1 MALIKATAN
10 QHVYFY
16 AIDLTT
22 GLPKTG
28 LSDIAVKIKKQ
39 SIGAFSGTGVNVN
52 AGASNAIEIDGTN
65 LKGWYYQILDATDT
79 NCDYLIYSGV
89 SATSNVAVTGGS
101 VNLSAV
107 TPDVNVAQVNGSTT
121 SAAGLAAMGLFVHG
135 TCQGGSSTTLQLEG
149 GAASSTNSIYVGQS
163 IVLTGGTGAGQVRV
177 ITGYSFSSSIGTVT
191 VDPAWTTTPV
201 GASTQYILVPAAP
214 TPANLVAAIWD
225 SATLASKMPAN
236 ANLSSLTMGQA
247 MALVHQRFFGK
258 VIKSPTSIVVKAQD
272 AVTTITTQTYSSSGG
287 TDTVNNRS

>member
-52 AGASNAIEIDGTN
+52 AGASNAIEVDGTN
-65 LKGWYYQILDATDT
+65 MKGWYYQILDATDT

-121 SAAGLAAMGLFVHG
+121 SAAGLAAMDRGYRGGSG
-135 TCQGGSSTTLQLEG
+135 TCNYRLLLF
-149 GAASSTNSIYVGQS
+149 I
-163 IVLTGGTGAGQVRV
+163 
-177 ITGYSFSSSIGTVT
+177 
-191 VDPAWTTTPV
+191 
-201 GASTQYILVPAAP
+201 
-214 TPANLVAAIWD
+214 
-225 SATLASKMPAN
+225 
-236 ANLSSLTMGQA
+236 
-247 MALVHQRFFGK
+247 
-258 VIKSPTSIVVKAQD
+258 
-272 AVTTITTQTYSSSGG
+272 
-287 TDTVNNRS
+287 